1 MAVIRLDSDTWPR
14 SLRGKAS
21 MPRLFRSMVFAFA
34 PWHCIATACAMFVLL
49 GEVVDARAASPL
61 TRAVIS
67 FPNANP
73 RVAPLWIA
81 QDLDFFGKYGIRG
94 EVVFVRNNQSLIAGI
109 AAGDIDVGYT
119 GGATVIGAA
128 AGGVDLKM
136 VSAFVSRG
144 RGYLVVRPEISTP
157 GDLRGK
163 RFGVISIG
171 GAQWMYAMLA
181 LEQFGLNAAKDR
193 VQFLVIGDP
202 AALARALD
210 GNLIDATV
218 FTTPSYN
225 FKLKQQGLSVL
236 AELTPPLATTGIVAS
251 RGFTQKNPET
261 LENIMKALIEGLI
274 FVLAPGNKSQVIK
287 TLMNR
292 FKISDASL
300 VEQEYAD
307 AMKDLEPK
315 PYPAVEGLRNMQR
328 LMQLQNPRLATINP
342 ASLIDSTFVRK
353 LDETGFIGQLQARY
367 GERR

>member
-1 MAVIRLDSDTWPR
+1 MQQVIKLLFFSFVDWRPV
-14 SLRGKAS
+14 AS
-21 MPRLFRSMVFAFA
+21 AA
-34 PWHCIATACAMFVLL
+34 AMFVILCASL
-49 GEVVDARAASPL
+49 AAQAASPL
-61 TRAVIS
+61 TRAVVS

-109 AAGDIDVGYT
+109 GADDIDVGYT

-128 AGGVDLKM
+128 AGGLDLKL

-144 RGYLVVRPEISTP
+144 RGYLVVRPEISTLA
-157 GDLRGK
+157 DLRGK

-181 LEQFGLNAAKDR
+181 LEQFGLNAAKDG
-193 VQFLVIGDP
+193 VQFLVIGDLT
-202 AALARALD
+202 ALARALEA
-210 GNLIDATV
+210 NLIDATV

-225 FKLKQQGLSVL
+225 AKLKLSGLNML

-251 RGFTQKNPET
+251 RSFMQKNPET
-261 LENIMKALIEGLI
+261 LENIIKALIEGLT
-274 FVLAPGNKSQVIK
+274 FVAPGNKSQVIK
-287 TLMNR
+287 TLMNH
-292 FKISDASL
+292 FKIADASR

-307 AMKDLEPK
+307 AIKDLEPK
-315 PYPAVEGLRNMQR
+315 PYPAVEGVRNMQR
-328 LMQLQNPRLATINP
+328 LMQLQNPRLANINP
-342 ASLIDSTFVRK
+342 LSLIDSTFVRK